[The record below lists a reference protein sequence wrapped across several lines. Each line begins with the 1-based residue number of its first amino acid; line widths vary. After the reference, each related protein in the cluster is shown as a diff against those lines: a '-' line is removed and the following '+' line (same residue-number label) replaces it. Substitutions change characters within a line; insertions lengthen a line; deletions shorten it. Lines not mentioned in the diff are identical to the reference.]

1 MKQIATFYR
10 KILDMTQPPGESL
23 KIVKKS
29 LCITVDQFELIEVN
43 FQVKSMIKTYFR
55 KLLNAQKLG

>member
-1 MKQIATFYR
+1 MKQIGAFYR

-43 FQVKSMIKTYFR
+43 F
-55 KLLNAQKLG
+55 